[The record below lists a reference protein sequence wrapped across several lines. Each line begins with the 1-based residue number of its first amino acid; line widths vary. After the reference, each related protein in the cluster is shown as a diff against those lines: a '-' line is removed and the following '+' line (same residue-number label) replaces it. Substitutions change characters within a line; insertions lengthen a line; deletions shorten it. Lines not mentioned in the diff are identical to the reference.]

1 MKKLLIIPMLFM
13 CSMVIGE
20 SKKIIGN
27 PSKIEDHEVSQHVVM
42 ADRKAVAHVS
52 LRDVAWKKNY

>member
-1 MKKLLIIPMLFM
+1 MKKLLFIPMLFM

-52 LRDVAWKKNY
+52 LRDVA